1 MTKYYLMVNKDLFK
15 LGLNP
20 TEILLIS
27 QIMEF
32 DRSTGDCF
40 KSDKALAAD
49 FGVSDKTISR
59 ALAALEARGFIK
71 RETKNVQKG
80 KERHMAVCLDAIEA
94 KLKELKNENDDSTT
108 DKMSVVNK
116 TSNSTTDKMSVP
128 ERTNCPL
135 GNGQN
140 DLIKDNIEKNNSLKD
155 KFIF

>member
-1 MTKYYLMVNKDLFK
+1 MTKYYLMINKDLFK

-20 TEILLIS
+20 TEILLIA

-32 DRSTGDCF
+32 DRATGDCF

-59 ALAALEARGFIK
+59 AIAALEARGFIK

-80 KERHMAVCLDAIEA
+80 KERHMTVCLDAIEA
-94 KLKELKNENDDSTT
+94 ELKKRNESTT
-108 DKMSVVNK
+108 DKMTVVNE
-116 TSNSTTDKMSVP
+116 TSNFTTDKMSVP

-140 DLIKDNIEKNNSLKD
+140 DLIKDKSEKNNSLKD

>member
-1 MTKYYLMVNKDLFK
+1 
-15 LGLNP
+15 
-20 TEILLIS
+20 
-27 QIMEF
+27 MEF
-32 DRSTGDCF
+32 DRATGDCF

-59 ALAALEARGFIK
+59 AIAALEARGFIK

-80 KERHMAVCLDAIEA
+80 KERHMTVCLDAIEA
-94 KLKELKNENDDSTT
+94 ELKKRNESTT
-108 DKMSVVNK
+108 DKMTVVNE
-116 TSNSTTDKMSVP
+116 TSNFTTDKMSVP

-140 DLIKDNIEKNNSLKD
+140 DLIKDKSEKNNSLKD